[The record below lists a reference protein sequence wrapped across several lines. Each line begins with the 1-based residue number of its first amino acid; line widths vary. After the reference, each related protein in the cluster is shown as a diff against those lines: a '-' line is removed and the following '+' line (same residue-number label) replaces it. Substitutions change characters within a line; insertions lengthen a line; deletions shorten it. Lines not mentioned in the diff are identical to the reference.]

1 MKFRIASVFGS
12 TIITIIMLFFSV
24 GGSAQTSKGSI
35 AGTVTDPAGASV
47 PNATITARGLEN
59 GETRTVVSNVYGEY
73 RITAILPGIYDLKVT
88 SQGFALLVVDHVDV
102 KASVD
107 TPLDF
112 QLQVSGASQ
121 SVMVEA
127 TGSAVQ
133 SESAEL
139 SANISSTEVKELPIR
154 FFEPNIASV
163 N

>member
-12 TIITIIMLFFSV
+12 TIIMLFFSV